1 MSSLWLVTELMDRG
15 SCLRVMNVARHYG
28 FGEGMN
34 EEWLAYILQEA
45 LQGLQ
50 YLHSNG
56 QIHRD
61 IKSGNI
67 LVTSAGHV

>member
-1 MSSLWLVTELMDRG
+1 
-15 SCLRVMNVARHYG
+15 
-28 FGEGMN
+28 MN
-34 EEWLAYILQEA
+34 EDWIAYILNETVA
-45 LQGLQ
+45 GLS

-67 LVTSAGHV
+67 LIDSKGTSCKYDQLYSNC